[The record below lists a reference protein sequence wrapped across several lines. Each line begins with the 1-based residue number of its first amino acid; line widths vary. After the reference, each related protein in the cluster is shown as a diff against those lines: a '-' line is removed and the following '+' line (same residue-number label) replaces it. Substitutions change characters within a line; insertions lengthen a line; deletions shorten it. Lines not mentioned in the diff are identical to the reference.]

1 VFSRALTSPQYLR
14 RALAQREDEE
24 PELGLGPGGNGG
36 EERESGSTEWETDTD
51 DEPETVQPVRRMIKP
66 VFVPKAERES
76 LALREAQVAEE
87 ETAAARAAEERAA
100 RAAESRAVAQAL
112 IAHEAALAAAAA
124 EAPEADVDTDDEAHE
139 AGDYDAWQAREL
151 GRVTRD
157 RAVRQAAFE
166 EREEMARL
174 RAMSAEERAVYDA
187 QREAELRE
195 EAQRQRDAK
204 SKLGFMQ
211 KYYHKGAFFQS
222 AADDKFDTVG
232 TFEIY
237 NRDFNAP
244 TGEDRGV
251 DRSALPKPMQVRKG
265 LFGRAGQTKWTHLGA
280 EDTSTKDDAWAKAA
294 ASTRAKLT
302 GANAPLSKP
311 KHLTR

>member
-1 VFSRALTSPQYLR
+1 
-14 RALAQREDEE
+14 
-24 PELGLGPGGNGG
+24 
-36 EERESGSTEWETDTD
+36 
-51 DEPETVQPVRRMIKP
+51 
-66 VFVPKAERES
+66 
-76 LALREAQVAEE
+76 
-87 ETAAARAAEERAA
+87 
-100 RAAESRAVAQAL
+100 
-112 IAHEAALAAAAA
+112 
-124 EAPEADVDTDDEAHE
+124 
-139 AGDYDAWQAREL
+139 
-151 GRVTRD
+151 
-157 RAVRQAAFE
+157 
-166 EREEMARL
+166 
-174 RAMSAEERAVYDA
+174 
-187 QREAELRE
+187 
-195 EAQRQRDAK
+195 
-204 SKLGFMQ
+204 MQ